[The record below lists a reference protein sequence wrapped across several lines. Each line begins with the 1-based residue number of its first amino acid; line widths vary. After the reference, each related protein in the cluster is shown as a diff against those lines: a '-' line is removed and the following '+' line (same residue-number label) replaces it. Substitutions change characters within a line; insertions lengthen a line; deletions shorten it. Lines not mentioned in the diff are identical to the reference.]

1 MIGVFA
7 FGPSDM
13 LTKSQAKLRQLL
25 FSINKTVNHK
35 PASYFED
42 LSHSRILLQIC
53 SATKKYPSNV
63 KLTRKIKASGKEACS
78 KLPNFIDLSGNVK
91 YCKIPIMSPPKN
103 KPLPPLKNKPPQ
115 ISDTHVLPIIEA
127 LLRGVNACPPSEFE
141 ILSCRNFGRSSHRCW
156 NFFHCHSRNKKNS
169 YVLLAMP
176 KF

>member
-13 LTKSQAKLRQLL
+13 LSKSQAKLRQLL

-63 KLTRKIKASGKEACS
+63 KLTRKIKAIGKEACS
-78 KLPNFIDLSGNVK
+78 KLPNFIDLSGKVK

-103 KPLPPLKNKPPQ
+103 KPLLPLENKPPQ
-115 ISDTHVLPIIEA
+115 ISDTHVLPIIDA
-127 LLRGVNACPPSEFE
+127 LL
-141 ILSCRNFGRSSHRCW
+141 CRNFGRSSHRCW
-156 NFFHCHSRNKKNS
+156 NFFHCYSRNKKNS
-169 YVLLAMP
+169 DVLLALP